1 MFWSW
6 NELVGGRRA
15 DLVIMSVNVTDC
27 HWESGIEMSV
37 SCAVRISTRQ
47 TRTLLLVV
55 NSNASKS
62 GG

>member
-1 MFWSW
+1 M
-6 NELVGGRRA
+6 VGGRRA